1 MRVRDA
7 FARREGGF
15 DESQFARRPG
25 GCPIVESP
33 RRLAGFTVRLTAP
46 LTGFR
51 EVFPGQMARLPGTSV
66 RQCIG
71 SSSPPPL
78 RA

>member
-15 DESQFARRPG
+15 GESQFARRPG

-33 RRLAGFTVRLTAP
+33 RRLPAARYDLTAP

-51 EVFPGQMARLPGTSV
+51 EVFPGQMAMLPGRPM